1 MHYVFHLDATKYVI
15 KIIISVHVIDGMFQ
29 LVNFFIATVQ
39 FIWLINFITS
49 FPANGPFLIST

>member
-15 KIIISVHVIDGMFQ
+15 KIILPVHVIDGMLK
-29 LVNFFIATVQ
+29 LVNFFIATLQ

-49 FPANGPFLIST
+49 FPDNGPFLNST